1 MTCARES
8 LPAGISRPAVL
19 GLRASISASI
29 RRFSAIASERAPTIA
44 TVIQTRSCALGTAS
58 IARNAP
64 T

>member
-1 MTCARES
+1 MTCSRES
-8 LPAGISRPAVL
+8 LPAGISRPAVR

-44 TVIQTRSCALGTAS
+44 TRDPDEIVRARHAS